1 MYIKRILWGVALLGL
16 IIMGVFSYYVYKT
29 VLVPNTTFEQENAQV
44 FIATN
49 SSINDVLEV
58 MKPLV
63 KDIHSLK
70 IVADQKKYSN
80 NIRPGRY
87 IIKKDMT
94 NLEIIDVLRSKNEPI
109 SLKFNNQERLENL
122 AGHVAKQIEAD
133 SLELIEAMRDS
144 VFLNKE
150 GLDSTNALAM
160 YIPNTYEFYW
170 NTSGEQFRDR
180 MKKEYDRFWNERRQ
194 NAADELGLGRE
205 EVISLAAIVQKETVK
220 VDERPKVAGVYLNRL
235 KLNMMLQ
242 ADPTVIYAI
251 KDTDNDFDQVIK
263 RVLYDHL
270 EIDSPYNTYKYPGIP
285 KGVIAM
291 PDISSIDAVLFPEKH
306 NYLYFVADTSNFG
319 YHIFARNHTEHIRNR
334 QQYIQWISQQKLQ

>member
-1 MYIKRILWGVALLGL
+1 MYIKKILWGVALLGL
-16 IIMGVFSYYVYKT
+16 VIMGVFSYYVYKT
-29 VLVPNTTFEQENAQV
+29 ILVPNTAFNQEYAQV

-49 SSINDVLEV
+49 ATKNDFLEV
-58 MKPLV
+58 MAPIV
-63 KDIHSLK
+63 KDIHSLSV
-70 IVADQKKYSN
+70 VADQKKYSN

-87 IIKKDMT
+87 IIKKDMS

-122 AGHVAKQIEAD
+122 AGNVAKQIEAD
-133 SLELIEAMRDS
+133 SVSLLEAMRDT
-144 VFLNKE
+144 VFLKE
-150 GLDSTNALAM
+150 QGFDVSNALAM

-170 NTSGEQFRDR
+170 NTSAGQFRDR
-180 MKKEYDRFWNERRQ
+180 MKQEYENFWNDRRT
-194 NAADELGLGRE
+194 NAAEELGLSRE

-220 VDERPKVAGVYLNRL
+220 IEERPKVAGVYLNRL
-235 KLNMMLQ
+235 KINMKLQ
-242 ADPTVIYAI
+242 ADPTVIYA
-251 KDTDNDFDQVIK
+251 KKQVDNDFNQVIK

-285 KGVIAM
+285 TGVIAM

-319 YHIFARNHTEHIRNR
+319 YHIFARNHAEHIRNR
-334 QQYIQWISQQKLQ
+334 QQYIQWISRQKQ